1 MYRDLA
7 FEANEFVNGED
18 DCEIVANLADETGV
32 DVEVAACFA
41 EDANLLVNDGWLV
54 RPARP
59 DYLSYGL

>member
-7 FEANEFVNGED
+7 FEANEFVSGED
-18 DCEIVANLADETGV
+18 DCEIIANLADEAGV